1 MKLFLN
7 EPYLIPKYFE
17 GYFNSFKIKALF
29 SSLLKLFLAFFNLTY
44 GLFISG
50 FGFYI
55 KSFFGGVSTF

>member
-1 MKLFLN
+1 VKLFLN
-7 EPYLIPKYFE
+7 EPYIFPKYFE
-17 GYFNSFKIKALF
+17 GYFNSFNIKALF

-55 KSFFGGVSTF
+55 KSNFCGELTY